1 MKPDRNDLLH
11 IETCALIVL
20 VLSAFLPLWLSAIL
34 AFIIGI
40 VKELWDKEHGG
51 VASWRD
57 VGWDAVGTIIGTI
70 IETVKHF
77 MTC

>member
-1 MKPDRNDLLH
+1 MKRDSLLH
-11 IETCALIVL
+11 AETCALIVL

-57 VGWDAVGTIIGTI
+57 VGWDAVGTAVGTFIAII
-70 IETVKHF
+70 
-77 MTC
+77 